1 MMEKPLFWHQG
12 LFLQPQHLQ
21 LESRYQETLD
31 HPLKPYLQPYF
42 WGVAGFSVSKAALG
56 NRSFQLTD
64 GRFLFPD
71 MTYVEVPDTAVIM
84 PRSFEADWEKGSE
97 QFGVYLGLRKFN
109 PAGHNVTEV
118 DDPSDIYDVHTRWV
132 TAGASEQIQDLHRD
146 GPAADV
152 QKLSYVLKIF
162 WEMEKERLGD
172 YELIP
177 LARLEREQDQV
188 RLSAQY
194 IPPCLCVGADE
205 TLFKTIK
212 EIRDQIGARS
222 RQLEAYKRDRGLHS
236 AEFGARDMVYLL
248 ALRSLNRY
256 AALLN
261 HYTSVRTV
269 HPWTVYG
276 LLAQLIAELSTFA
289 GDISFTG
296 ETMDGQHLLT
306 EYRHADPSPGFASA
320 LALIT
325 RLLDQITAG
334 PEYIL
339 PLMFDGTYFGT
350 ELPPAV
356 FDGRNRF
363 FLVLETEAAPESVL
377 TALERIAKLG
387 SREVLP
393 LLIARSLSGVGM
405 DHLATPPQELPRRR
419 RALYIQVNHHS
430 DQWAQVQK
438 GKNLA
443 LYWDTAPEDLKVEL
457 MVVGRS

>member
-1 MMEKPLFWHQG
+1 MEKALFWHQG

-31 HPLKPYLQPYF
+31 HPLKAYLQPHF
-42 WGVAGFSVSKAALG
+42 WGVAGLSVSKAALG
-56 NRSFQLTD
+56 NRSFQLTE

-71 MTYVEVPDTAVIM
+71 MTWVEVPGNAVVM
-84 PRSFEADWEKGSE
+84 PRSFEDDWEKGSQ
-97 QFGVYLGLRKFN
+97 QFGVCLGLRKFN
-109 PAGHNVTEV
+109 PIGPNVTEV
-118 DDPSDIYDVHTRWV
+118 NDPSNIYDVHTRWMAAG
-132 TAGASEQIQDLHRD
+132 TAESIPDLHRD

-152 QKLSYVLKIF
+152 QKLTYVLRIF
-162 WEMEKERLGD
+162 WESEKDRLGD

-188 RLSAQY
+188 RLSPEY
-194 IPPCLCVGADE
+194 IPPCLCLGADE
-205 TLFKTIK
+205 TLFKIVK
-212 EIRDQIGARS
+212 EVRDQIGARS

-276 LLAQLIAELSTFA
+276 LLGQLVAELSTFA

-296 ETMDGQHLLT
+296 ETTSGEQLLA
-306 EYRHADPSPGFASA
+306 EYRHSDPAAGFASA

-363 FLVLETEAAPESVL
+363 FLVLETEADPQSVL
-377 TALERIAKLG
+377 TSLERIAKLG
-387 SREVLP
+387 SREALP

-405 DHLATPPQELPRRR
+405 DHLPVPPQELPRRS

-430 DQWAQVQK
+430 DQWTQVQR

>member
-1 MMEKPLFWHQG
+1 MEKPLFWHQG

-31 HPLKPYLQPYF
+31 HPLKHYLQPHF
-42 WGVAGFSVSKAALG
+42 WGVGGFSVSKATLG

-64 GRFLFPD
+64 GRFLFSD
-71 MTYVEVPDTAVIM
+71 STYVELPGNAVVM
-84 PRSFEADWEKGSE
+84 ARSFEADWEQGSQ

-109 PAGHNVTEV
+109 PSGRNVTVV
-118 DDPSDIYDVHTRWV
+118 DDPSNIYDVHTRWV
-132 TAGASEQIQDLHRD
+132 TAGTSEQVPDLHRE
-146 GPAADV
+146 GPDADV
-152 QKLSYVLKIF
+152 QKLSYVLKLF
-162 WEMEKERLGD
+162 WETEKDRLGD
-172 YELIP
+172 YDLIP

-205 TLFKTIK
+205 TLFKIVK

-269 HPWTVYG
+269 HPWVVYG
-276 LLAQLIAELSTFA
+276 LLGQLVAELSTFA

-296 ETMDGQHLLT
+296 ETADGQKLLAA
-306 EYRHADPSPGFASA
+306 YRHDDAAPAFASA
-320 LALIT
+320 LSLIT

-350 ELPPAV
+350 DLPPAV

-363 FLVLETEAAPESVL
+363 FLILETQADPQLVL

-387 SREVLP
+387 SREALP

-405 DHLATPPQELPRRR
+405 DHLAVVPQELPRR
-419 RALYIQVNHHS
+419 AHAVYFQVNHHS
-430 DQWAQVQK
+430 DPWAQVQK